1 MGKYFKLISRIIVIM
16 AIGSFSFFYTMHASA
31 WGDSD
36 GGRPDYSLQE
46 INEGIL
52 GDKITFN
59 SIDIADSDYE
69 WYRQTYGEDIPTGT
83 ITHEKNYV
91 GAREDTGIN
100 AGPNNVWNGNDI
112 TVTDGA
118 VYLVRLYV
126 HNNSLNGW
134 DSVAEDTKVWF
145 NIPLESAERI
155 RVNGYIASSNA
166 SPSEY
171 VDYVDF
177 NSDVPFHLE
186 YIYGSALLENNGI
199 GANGGIQ
206 LSDNIIQAKSA
217 SEGKENG
224 GVLIGY
230 NALDGR
236 VPGCYQY
243 SNYICIKV
251 RAVFDY
257 EFSVEQKVRVVGGE
271 DKEFKYAVNA
281 NIGDTVEFQL
291 EYRNLSTESQSNVS
305 MRDILPPGLEYIE
318 GSTMLYNKLYP
329 NGLNVN
335 HDDIVGDGIII
346 GRYAGKTET
355 NVGANAFIRFCA
367 KVVDASLE
375 NGVNELI
382 NWGQTGVGETVLQD
396 YASVFVVK
404 NTESQCLYRAGVAL
418 IVLGIIAILI
428 LLVLIFIKRKQ
439 IRK

>member
-1 MGKYFKLISRIIVIM
+1 MR
-16 AIGSFSFFYTMHASA
+16 ASA

-59 SIDIADSDYE
+59 SITIADSDYE
-69 WYRQTYGEDIPTGT
+69 WYRQTYGEDMPTGI

-230 NALDGR
+230 DALDGR

-257 EFSVEQKVRVVGGE
+257 EFSVEQKVRVVGSE

-281 NIGDTVEFQL
+281 EIGDIVEYQIQYKNISDATQYNVTV
-291 EYRNLSTESQSNVS
+291 
-305 MRDILPPGLEYIE
+305 RDILPNNMKYIE
-318 GSTMLYNKLYP
+318 GTTKIYNTKFP
-329 NGLNVN
+329 NGAVLDQDSVVTN
-335 HDDIVGDGIII
+335 GIII
-346 GRYAGKTET
+346 GNYEA
-355 NVGANAFIRFCA
+355 GANAFIRFRA
-367 KVVDASLE
+367 EVIDTDLAA
-375 NGVNELI
+375 GVNELF
-382 NWGQTGVGETVLQD
+382 NWGQAGVGETILQD

-404 NTESQCLYRAGVAL
+404 NTQSQRLQCFGVAL
-418 IVLGIIAILI
+418 IIAGIIAILI

-439 IRK
+439 LRK

>member
-1 MGKYFKLISRIIVIM
+1 MR
-16 AIGSFSFFYTMHASA
+16 ASA

-59 SIDIADSDYE
+59 SITIADSDYA
-69 WYRQTYGEDIPTGT
+69 WYKQTYGKEMPTGI

-112 TVTDGA
+112 TVTDGS

-230 NALDGR
+230 DALDGR

-243 SNYICIKV
+243 DNYICIKV

-257 EFSVEQKVRVVGGE
+257 EFSVEQKVRVAGSE

-281 NIGDTVEFQL
+281 EIGDIVEYQIQ
-291 EYRNLSTESQSNVS
+291 YKNTSDVTQNNVTI
-305 MRDILPPGLEYIE
+305 RDILPNNMKYIE
-318 GSTMLYNKLYP
+318 GTTKIYNTKFP
-329 NGLNVN
+329 NGAVLDQDN
-335 HDDIVGDGIII
+335 IVTNGIII
-346 GRYAGKTET
+346 GNYEA
-355 NVGANAFIRFCA
+355 NSNAFIRFRA
-367 KVVDASLE
+367 EVVDTDLAA
-375 NGVNELI
+375 GVNELF
-382 NWGQTGVGETVLQD
+382 NWGQAGVGETILQD

-404 NTESQCLYRAGVAL
+404 NTQSQRLQCFGVAL
-418 IVLGIIAILI
+418 IIAGIIAILI

-439 IRK
+439 LRK